1 MPRDFMIPKET
12 FSEKL
17 LVSIPKKSGARIGL
31 IPKELSAKMQAVGNA
46 ALSGEAMLLL
56 NEKERNNAFD
66 LAKSAVTIELAT
78 SSVFAEKY
86 MTSMFLKEI

>member
-1 MPRDFMIPKET
+1 
-12 FSEKL
+12 
-17 LVSIPKKSGARIGL
+17 
-31 IPKELSAKMQAVGNA
+31 MQAVGNA
-46 ALSGEAMLLL
+46 ALSGAAMLLL